1 MTVDTVTAATPS
13 VFDAGLPPLPYFD
26 PGYQDDPHCLNR
38 VAREQAPIAMGP
50 LGPEVLAYDLVQTVL
65 RDRRFCMPKGLGLEA
80 QGITSGPLWDRAVQG
95 ILSLDGDE
103 HHRLR
108 RLVSKAFTPRAAGR
122 LRTRM
127 VEIITE
133 LVDPVTVTGRCDVVA
148 DVARRYP
155 IPIIC
160 ELLGAPR
167 QDWELFS
174 AWTDDIFK
182 IFNFNV
188 ANDAPD
194 ILRAFDELDVYIDAM
209 IADRRRAL
217 TDDLISQLIRAEDD
231 GDRLT
236 HDELKMLVSAIL
248 TAGTDTTRNQLAA
261 AVEVFC
267 DHPDQWASLVE
278 HPELAPKA
286 VDEVMRH
293 SPIVLRT
300 VRKAIE
306 DVELGGVL
314 IPAGTLIGANTAAAN
329 RDPTVCDDPD
339 RFDITRDGPAPMLTF
354 GGGTHY
360 CLGAHLA
367 KAELAEA
374 LIVMTRRMPN
384 IRLAGPAP
392 WKPVLGISG
401 PTALPVEFDS

>member
-26 PGYQDDPHCLNR
+26 PDYQDDPHRLNR
-38 VAREQAPIAMGP
+38 EAREQAPIAMGP

-108 RLVSKAFTPRAAGR
+108 RLVAKALTPRAAGR

-267 DHPDQWASLVE
+267 DHPDQWASLAE

-293 SPIVLRT
+293 TPIVFRT
-300 VRKAIE
+300 VRKTIE
-306 DVELGGVL
+306 YVELGGVL
-314 IPAGTLIGANTAAAN
+314 IPTGTLIGANTAAAN
-329 RDPTVCDDPD
+329 RDPTVYDHPD